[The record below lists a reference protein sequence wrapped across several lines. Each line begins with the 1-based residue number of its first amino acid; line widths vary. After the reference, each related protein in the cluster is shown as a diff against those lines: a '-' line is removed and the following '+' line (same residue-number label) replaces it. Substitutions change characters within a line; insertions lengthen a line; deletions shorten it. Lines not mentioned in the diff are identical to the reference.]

1 VSRFICFATYFSSSI
16 AFVLILLR
24 FFIIIDDIDGSA
36 ESAVDGAVDKG

>member
-24 FFIIIDDIDGSA
+24 FIIIDDIEGA
-36 ESAVDGAVDKG
+36 VESAADRAADKG